1 MTREARY
8 QQAMQIWPELGDKCP
23 ACEGKGCPGCHD
35 TGVAPPPFAEWM
47 GRLVRANNGATL
59 RRERNRM
66 GVREN
71 AFWMAYDVIA
81 ETPEEALLS
90 KMLLEGRVA

>member
-1 MTREARY
+1 MTPEASY
-8 QQAMQIWPELGDKCP
+8 QRAMQIWPELGDKCP
-23 ACEGKGCPGCHD
+23 ACEGKGCPGCHA

-66 GVREN
+66 KVRPIP
-71 AFWMAYDVIA
+71 FWVADGVIA
-81 ETPEEALLS
+81 DTPEEALLH
-90 KMLLEGRVA
+90 KMLLEGRRA